1 MEAEFVSIIWPRRS
15 SDPMAIISAF
25 IVYHKKKQSAPGP
38 TRTGDLRIR
47 NGGKARNKING
58 NESQASERIKNV

>member
-1 MEAEFVSIIWPRRS
+1 MT
-15 SDPMAIISAF
+15 SAF
-25 IVYHKKKQSAPGP
+25 IICPAKKQSAPGL

-47 NGGKARNKING
+47 NGAKARNKALG